1 VVSSSPF
8 IVLKSYIN
16 RLDGINLVNKNVCKD
31 CLFQWDCESSN
42 ECILDY
48 VNNKKILKDKKK
60 RKKYTKERQLKEE

>member
-1 VVSSSPF
+1 M
-8 IVLKSYIN
+8 
-16 RLDGINLVNKNVCKD
+16 NKNVCKD

-60 RKKYTKERQLKEE
+60 KKKKYTKERQLKEE